1 MGIIMTYLLYGTEE
15 YLIKKEVQK
24 IQQEFQIDSI
34 NMNDYDLSS
43 SSLKDIV
50 EDALTFSIFDDKK
63 MIIVENSYIFSAT
76 TNQKNIEQD
85 VSALENYLD
94 YPNEDT
100 ILIFVLNR
108 EKIDGRKKITTKI
121 KKSGVV
127 KEFNEIT
134 DIQKYV
140 KELFKPYQINDA
152 NAQLFCD
159 RVGKH
164 LLLMEQEIEKIKI
177 YKGNE
182 KEITSED
189 ITSLVHKNTNVDIFN
204 FIDNIINKNL
214 EDAIESYYEMI
225 KLGEE
230 PIKIVIMLANQIR
243 IMYQSK
249 ELVKKGYREKDIAEL
264 LSIHPY
270 RVKMALSKGA
280 SYSSKTLL
288 QYLLELAQLDENIKK
303 GNIDKN
309 IALEMFILNY

>member
-1 MGIIMTYLLYGTEE
+1 MIYLFYGTEE

-34 NMNDYDLSS
+34 NTSNYDLTNSI
-43 SSLKDIV
+43 LNDIV
-50 EDALTFSIFDDKK
+50 EDASTLSLFDDKK

-76 TNQKNIEQD
+76 TSKKNIEQD
-85 VSALENYLD
+85 VSVLENYLEHL
-94 YPNEDT
+94 NENT
-100 ILIFVLNR
+100 ILIFILNR
-108 EKIDGRKKITTKI
+108 EKIDGRKKITTKM
-121 KKSGVV
+121 KKIGIV

-134 DIQKYV
+134 NIHQYV
-140 KELFKPYQINDA
+140 KELFKPYQITDSNI
-152 NAQLFCD
+152 QLFCD

-177 YKGNE
+177 YKSNDQ
-182 KEITSED
+182 EITNED
-189 ITSLVHKNTNVDIFN
+189 IMSLVHKNTNVDIFN
-204 FIDNIINKNL
+204 FIENIINRNL
-214 EDAIESYYEMI
+214 EEAIESYYEMI
-225 KLGEE
+225 QLGEE

-270 RVKMALSKGA
+270 RVKMALNKGY
-280 SYSSKTLL
+280 SYSNKTLL
-288 QYLLELAQLDENIKK
+288 RYLLELAQLDEDIKK
-303 GNIDKN
+303 GNVDKN